1 MNDKTKNITGIG
13 MLTAV
18 VIVLQVL
25 AVMLRPT
32 GLFSISLVLVPIVV
46 GAALYGPKA
55 GAWLGLVFGCVVL
68 LNDSAAFM
76 AISIP
81 GTVATVLV
89 KGVCCGLVA
98 GCVYKLIESKNTFLA
113 VLAAAIVCPIV
124 NTGIFVIGCRLFF
137 FDTITAWATEAGAAS
152 AGAYII
158 FTLIGINFLI
168 EMAVNIV
175 LSSVIVRIIGIGKKA

>member
-1 MNDKTKNITGIG
+1 MRRFERSHKKGIG
-13 MLTAV
+13 VSLRAVILFLAAMLFALDVSAQSTISGKV
-18 VIVLQVL
+18 VDTNGEEI
-25 AVMLRPT
+25 
-32 GLFSISLVLVPIVV
+32 IS
-46 GAALYGPKA
+46 
-55 GAWLGLVFGCVVL
+55 
-68 LNDSAAFM
+68 
-76 AISIP
+76 
-81 GTVATVLV
+81 ATVLV

-158 FTLIGINFLI
+158 FTLIGVNFLI